1 MQVTELFSNEALG
14 EMVAAGYVRMQ
25 RHPRFHD
32 GVPYVIFNYTDVAAY
47 ERVWNPVT
55 EVCRGLIV
63 NNATLEVV
71 ARPFRKFFNYGEPGS
86 PVLHM
91 DEGVDVYDKLDGS
104 LGILYQLPDGEYAI
118 ATRGSFDSEQA
129 RHATKV
135 WQDRYA
141 GKFTPYP
148 GGTYLFEII
157 YRANRIVCDY
167 GDMDDLVL
175 LGAVDIEQGVSFTP
189 HEGEAI
195 GEWPGPKAEMF
206 QYWSLAAALAAPPRP
221 GKEGFVLRRWHSE
234 DRIKIKQDD
243 YVALHRIITNCTARR
258 IWEYLA
264 VFACKPYATTGT
276 EFLVRKLMMGPADIN
291 WILAVGPNW
300 LETFLVGT
308 PEEFRDWVQEK
319 VWEFNRARTLR
330 HKALELSL
338 HLLLATAD
346 VPRSAVGGPSREE
359 AKAFAAAG
367 RSHPDFQLLMTML
380 RGHEIEST
388 IWREL
393 RPAHELPYRAV
404 DESVA

>member
-1 MQVTELFSNEALG
+1 MHVSELFSVDLLN
-14 EMVAAGYVRMQ
+14 EMVESGYVRVQ
-25 RHPRFHD
+25 RHSTLPFNI
-32 GVPYVIFNYTDVAAY
+32 YNYTDVTTY
-47 ERVWNPVT
+47 ERVWNPAT
-55 EVCRGLIV
+55 ESCRGLIL
-63 NNATLEVV
+63 NRDTMEVV
-71 ARPFRKFFNYGEPGS
+71 ARPWKKFYNYGEPGS
-86 PVLHM
+86 PVLHL

-104 LGILYQLPDGEYAI
+104 LGILYPLPDGEYAI

-175 LGAVDIEQGVSFTP
+175 LGAVDIETGVSFTP

-206 QYWSLAAALAAPPRP
+206 QYWSLRAALEAPPRP
-221 GKEGFVLRRWHSE
+221 GKEGYVLRRWHSE
-234 DRIKIKQDD
+234 DRIKLKQDD

-264 VFACKPYATTGT
+264 VFACQPFATTGI
-276 EFLVRKLMMGPADIN
+276 EFLVRKLMMSPDRIN
-291 WILAVGPNW
+291 QILAVGPGW
-300 LETFLVGT
+300 LSTFLTGT

-319 VWEFNRARTLR
+319 VWEFQRAHTLR
-330 HKALELSL
+330 LQDLELSL
-338 HLLLATAD
+338 SRMLETAD
-346 VPRSAVGGPSREE
+346 IPCSAVGGPSRED

-380 RGHEIEST
+380 RGHEVET
-388 IWREL
+388 AIWRAQ
-393 RPAHELPYRAV
+393 RPDHELPYRAV